1 MVLECEFG
9 PCCTGKGVAGLLFLL
24 HTSEGGV
31 MVLNR
36 EFGEWDSDDDRVAS
50 LICTISENRSVS
62 GKGSKEEECSIL
74 FGRYIMH
81 VSHQR
86 GT

>member
-36 EFGEWDSDDDRVAS
+36 EFGEWGIDDDDSVVAS
-50 LICTISENRSVS
+50 LICTISESRVTEW
-62 GKGSKEEECSIL
+62 KG
-74 FGRYIMH
+74 
-81 VSHQR
+81 
-86 GT
+86 